1 MSDRVLNKP
10 PAVEACCE
18 GKTKEEHFQA
28 KMYFFTKFFMI
39 FPEKKLRINKFLTKY
54 SRMDQVKLVADSL

>member
-10 PAVEACCE
+10 PAVESCCE

-39 FPEKKLRINKFLTKY
+39 FPEKKLRINKFVTKY